1 MGGGG
6 ALRPASPRLGGM
18 AVCRPLLRLGVGGA
32 GLLHSRSLLGGWVV
46 PICPPPPWAAVVRQ
60 GMLDLVLVWVDLAFL
75 ALSRP

>member
-18 AVCRPLLRLGVGGA
+18 TVCRPLLGLGASGA
-32 GLLHSRSLLGGWVV
+32 GLLHSRSLLGSWVV
-46 PICPPPPWAAVVRQ
+46 PICPPPRAAVVGQ
-60 GMLDLVLVWVDLAFL
+60 GMLDPVLVWVDLAFP